1 MERRSVRIG
10 DVVTMADENAVRGKW
25 TMGKITDVFRGA
37 DGKVRHVR
45 VKTSKGD
52 YSRPVSKIAG
62 IYPAEGYD

>member
-1 MERRSVRIG
+1 
-10 DVVTMADENAVRGKW
+10 MADENAVRGKW